1 MCELSSPEIHLPRE
15 TDCGIVGSAEPVY
28 SRRRPCRHRCLELTV
43 FGFPGVPGDG
53 MPGKN
58 VQRKLGTTRGSPRRS
73 RTAKASRISRQA
85 VKSRCA
91 REWGGWG
98 RVSDDGPGHYNP
110 DPSEGPWGRWS
121 IPPHGGAVIASTD
134 PTLCGSTLKHEGRR
148 QTDRRSADAG
158 SRLKLIDASGR
169 SRLIRQPFSRNGENS
184 PYGMLGGIVER
195 SSRQGRSLAGC
206 KSPYRQLPVVGRLA
220 YPMRGEATNRVLLG
234 RKSPGC
240 PAGVFAAVG
249 TIWGASKLGGR
260 NITKYLQPRKSPRTK
275 SFQAG

>member
-1 MCELSSPEIHLPRE
+1 MCELSSPEMHLPRE
-15 TDCGIVGSAEPVY
+15 TDCGIFGSAEPVY
-28 SRRRPCRHRCLELTV
+28 LRRRPCRHRCLELTV
-43 FGFPGVPGDG
+43 FGFPGVAEDG

-73 RTAKASRISRQA
+73 RTAKASRISRHA

-91 REWGGWG
+91 CERGGWG
-98 RVSDDGPGHYNP
+98 RLSDDGPGHYNP

-148 QTDRRSADAG
+148 QTDRRAAYAG

-184 PYGMLGGIVER
+184 PYGMLGGIVETSASFEAR
-195 SSRQGRSLAGC
+195 SAPRSYPTVSVRRRQTLSGGDGLVSGQ
-206 KSPYRQLPVVGRLA
+206 S
-220 YPMRGEATNRVLLG
+220 
-234 RKSPGC
+234 
-240 PAGVFAAVG
+240 
-249 TIWGASKLGGR
+249 ASAH
-260 NITKYLQPRKSPRTK
+260 P
-275 SFQAG
+275 

>member
-15 TDCGIVGSAEPVY
+15 TDCGIIGSAEPVY

-43 FGFPGVPGDG
+43 FGFPGVAGDG

-73 RTAKASRISRQA
+73 RTAKASRISQT

-98 RVSDDGPGHYNP
+98 RLSDDGPGHYNP

-148 QTDRRSADAG
+148 QTDRRAAYAG

-184 PYGMLGGIVER
+184 PYGMLGGIVETSASFEAR
-195 SSRQGRSLAGC
+195 SAPRSYPTRPMSPIGLAIRC
-206 KSPYRQLPVVGRLA
+206 EPVHR
-220 YPMRGEATNRVLLG
+220 RH
-234 RKSPGC
+234 
-240 PAGVFAAVG
+240 
-249 TIWGASKLGGR
+249 
-260 NITKYLQPRKSPRTK
+260 
-275 SFQAG
+275 